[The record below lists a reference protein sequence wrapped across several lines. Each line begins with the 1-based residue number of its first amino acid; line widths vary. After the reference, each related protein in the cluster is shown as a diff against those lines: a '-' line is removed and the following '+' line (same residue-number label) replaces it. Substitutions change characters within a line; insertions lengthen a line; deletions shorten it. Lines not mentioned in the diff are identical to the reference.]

1 MVILFLDKL
10 DNVLD
15 NTHIVQFHTFAIR
28 FNNNYKQLQM
38 STIQFIGVNP
48 SDLITELKNSLIPE
62 LKAQLSAQ
70 FQPIQPTEYLTRSE
84 VCKLLKIDLSTLHR
98 WRKDKMIPSY
108 GFGNR
113 VYFKR
118 NEVEQIINQ
127 NKLS

>member
-1 MVILFLDKL
+1 
-10 DNVLD
+10 
-15 NTHIVQFHTFAIR
+15 
-28 FNNNYKQLQM
+28 M
-38 STIQFIGVNP
+38 STIQFIGTNP
-48 SDLITELKNSLIPE
+48 TDLITELKNSLIPE

-70 FQPIQPTEYLTRSE
+70 FQPKEPTEYLTRSE

-98 WRKDKMIPSY
+98 WRKDQMIPSY

-118 NEVEQIINQ
+118 SEVEQIINQ

>member
-1 MVILFLDKL
+1 MGAIWECFCTPLFLQKK
-10 DNVLD
+10 
-15 NTHIVQFHTFAIR
+15 TFAVII
-28 FNNNYKQLQM
+28 NKQKILQM
-38 STIQFIGVNP
+38 STIQFIGTSP
-48 SDLITELKNSLIPE
+48 TDLITELKNSLIPE

-98 WRKDKMIPSY
+98 WRKEKMIPSY

>member
-1 MVILFLDKL
+1 
-10 DNVLD
+10 
-15 NTHIVQFHTFAIR
+15 
-28 FNNNYKQLQM
+28 M
-38 STIQFIGVNP
+38 SSIQFIGTNP

-70 FQPIQPTEYLTRSE
+70 FQPKEPTEYLTRSE

-98 WRKDKMIPSY
+98 WRKEKTIPSY
-108 GFGNR
+108 GMGNR

-118 NEVEQIINQ
+118 SEVEQIINQ

>member
-1 MVILFLDKL
+1 
-10 DNVLD
+10 
-15 NTHIVQFHTFAIR
+15 
-28 FNNNYKQLQM
+28 M
-38 STIQFIGVNP
+38 STIQFIGTSP
-48 SDLITELKNSLIPE
+48 ADLITELKNSLIPE
-62 LKAQLSAQ
+62 LTAQLSAQ
-70 FQPIQPTEYLTRSE
+70 FQPKEPQEYLTRSE

>member
-1 MVILFLDKL
+1 
-10 DNVLD
+10 
-15 NTHIVQFHTFAIR
+15 
-28 FNNNYKQLQM
+28 M
-38 STIQFIGVNP
+38 STIQFIGINP
-48 SDLITELKNSLIPE
+48 NDLITELKNSLIPE

-98 WRKDKMIPSY
+98 WRKDGTISSF
-108 GFGNR
+108 GIGNR

-118 NEVEQIINQ
+118 VEIDQIINQ